1 MNVVEAVWE
10 MVSQALQLGITDYEA
25 YCTRL
30 LGSRPPPT
38 GAPQTTAATIA
49 PGSASA
55 LSHTSSFYSW
65 TISES
70 STTNGSGRGNFSI
83 SGGSSSRSNGS
94 SSGNIS
100 MLLTASLIP
109 SRFPDGSNAE
119 SYTLASDP
127 SNLSLSVSPGT
138 RSEFT
143 SGGGSYDSRSSNSSV
158 SGRQGLQ
165 SPARSG
171 GERSESGNVRGKMIT
186 TLIIIRT
193 CKFKMIVFPLIIVRS
208 TAWSDLF

>member
-1 MNVVEAVWE
+1 
-10 MVSQALQLGITDYEA
+10 MVSQALKLGITDYEA

-30 LGSRPPPT
+30 LGWRPPPT
-38 GAPQTTAATIA
+38 GAPQTTAPIA

-55 LSHTSSFYSW
+55 LSHASSFYSW

-70 STTNGSGRGNFSI
+70 STTTGSGSGNFSI
-83 SGGSSSRSNGS
+83 SRGSSSRSNGT

-100 MLLTASLIP
+100 MRLTVPLIP

-119 SYTLASDP
+119 SYTLASYP
-127 SNLSLSVSPGT
+127 SNLSLSVSPRT

-158 SGRQGLQ
+158 SGRQGLPQ

-171 GERSESGNVRGKMIT
+171 GERSESVNVRDKMIT
-186 TLIIIRT
+186 ILIIIRT

-208 TAWSDLF
+208 TACSL